1 MVHYLNT
8 LLCIYIKN
16 IIVQDGLSNL
26 SSLIEKIK
34 DIAPNIDSSQA
45 RYELYI
51 VRTQFESLA
60 QGMDELGPKKPN
72 TMNL

>member
-1 MVHYLNT
+1 M
-8 LLCIYIKN
+8 IYFFNKTISVFFIKN
-16 IIVQDGLSNL
+16 LHFHK
-26 SSLIEKIK
+26 KIK